1 MIYWLLRSATWLI
14 RWAPTRPRRQIAGL
28 ICEAVYWLWP
38 EKRRNTID
46 NMAHVL
52 GLPASDRRV
61 QQVARRSWRNYGRY
75 TADFLNFPNVTGPQ
89 LLARL
94 VDVSATE
101 EGWLGIAKEALA
113 RGKGVI
119 IATMHFGNWDVAGS
133 MVAERIALAVVVET
147 FKDPRMNAL
156 IQGQRAEKNMRVI
169 PMEGAG
175 ARQILTT
182 LKKNEVVAILV
193 DRPMT
198 PKDGVP
204 ITFFGSKT
212 YVPGGPA
219 ALALK
224 VGAAILPGFSWYDD
238 KLPGIYYGRMGSP
251 IIAEPIAGKTNEEQV
266 QKITQHIYTALEEI
280 ITEHPDQWYMFRRFW
295 PEEARP

>member
-52 GLPASDRRV
+52 GLPASHPRV
-61 QQVARRSWRNYGRY
+61 RHMARRSWRNYGWY

-94 VDVSATE
+94 VDVAAAE
-101 EGWLGIAKEALA
+101 EGWLSIAKTALA
-113 RGKGVI
+113 RGKGSI
-119 IATMHFGNWDVAGS
+119 MATLHFGNWDVAGS
-133 MVAERIALAVVVET
+133 MVAARISLAAVVET

-156 IQGQRAEKNMRVI
+156 IQGQRAEKHIRVI
-169 PMEGAG
+169 PMEGMG

-182 LKKNEVVAILV
+182 HKKNETVAILV

-198 PKDGVP
+198 AKDGVP
-204 ITFFGSKT
+204 ITFFGSTT

-224 VGAAILPGFSWYDD
+224 VGAAILPGFAWYDE
-238 KLPGIYYGRMGSP
+238 KTPGVYYGKLCPP
-251 IIAEPIAGKTNEEQV
+251 IIAEPITGKTNEEQIIE
-266 QKITQHIYTALEEI
+266 ITQRIYTVLEEI
-280 ITEHPDQWYMFRRFW
+280 IREHPDQWYMFRRFW
-295 PEEARP
+295 PEEAPA